1 MNRKIDHL
9 GYKSFPL
16 RAQNDVA
23 FEEPKTRTTTTTTQQ
38 TTTDRN
44 EDSHDTAAGNYMYS
58 TYHLHY
64 SPVERTYMVQ
74 CGLVKSS

>member
-23 FEEPKTRTTTTTTQQ
+23 FEEPKTRTTTTTQQ

-58 TYHLHY
+58 TYHL
-64 SPVERTYMVQ
+64 Q
-74 CGLVKSS
+74 LLSSGTDVHGAVWAR